1 MKQPPST
8 SSIAG
13 EDNDYDETE
22 YVGWWGSEM
31 FIADDEITGRVDVIC
46 E

>member
-1 MKQPPST
+1 MRNPPST
-8 SSIAG
+8 SSFAR
-13 EDNDYDETE
+13 EDKDHDETE

-31 FIADDEITGRVDVIC
+31 FIADDEIAGCVGLVC